1 MQRRKQEK
9 ARDWVFVIFEQ
20 MGVEENIVEDSLN
33 VEIISNGKGDR
44 GKEEA

>member
-1 MQRRKQEK
+1 MQRRKQGK
-9 ARDWVFVIFEQ
+9 ARDWVFVKFKQ

-33 VEIISNGKGDR
+33 VEIISNGKGDH

>member
-1 MQRRKQEK
+1 
-9 ARDWVFVIFEQ
+9 